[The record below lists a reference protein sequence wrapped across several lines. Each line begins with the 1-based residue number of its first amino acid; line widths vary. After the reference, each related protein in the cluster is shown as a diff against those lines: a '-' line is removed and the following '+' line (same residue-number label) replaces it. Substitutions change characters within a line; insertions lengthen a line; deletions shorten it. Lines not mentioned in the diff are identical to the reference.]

1 MVTCILDVEMNSDLF
16 HKEVRDGVLS
26 MAVGPVDVAGTLNT
40 VALVGGNCSIL
51 GFDKT
56 GEDIFWTVSGD
67 NVSALAFGY
76 VESKE
81 KYDILV
87 GSEDYAIRLFR
98 NEEMLYE
105 INESSTVRGF
115 APTHLRRYAYWL
127 DNGTLGLYQ
136 QTARIWRVKTRHKV
150 ISAISSDIMGNGKQ
164 DLIVGWSNGRI
175 EVRNEIKGDCV
186 FKKMLKD
193 PISKILQADYR
204 LDGTQQ
210 LIACTETGKVVGF
223 VAQENVEPTP
233 EMKQDI
239 IEDFT
244 KQKQSILNEIKHYQ
258 GQKQESL
265 HTNIDIQLSI
275 NNESKVPEL
284 RILTS
289 SSLSI
294 KGAVLFAEGILPG
307 DSFF

>member
-1 MVTCILDVEMNSDLF
+1 M
-16 HKEVRDGVLS
+16 KDGVLS
-26 MAVGPVDVAGTLNT
+26 IAVGPVDVAGIMNT

-67 NVSALAFGY
+67 NVSALAFGN
-76 VESKE
+76 VENRDKL
-81 KYDILV
+81 DILV
-87 GSEDYAIRLFR
+87 GSEDYAIRVFR

-105 INESSTVRGF
+105 INESSTIKGF
-115 APTHLRRYAYWL
+115 APTNWRRYAYWL

-136 QTARIWRVKTRHKV
+136 QNARIWRVKTRHKV
-150 ISAISSDIMGNGKQ
+150 ISAISSDIMGTGKP
-164 DLIVGWSNGRI
+164 DLVVGWSNGRL
-175 EVRNEIKGDCV
+175 EVRNEAKGDCI

-193 PISKILQADYR
+193 PISKVLQADYR

-210 LIACTETGKVVGF
+210 VMACTETGKVVGF
-223 VAQENVEPTP
+223 VPQQNAEPTP

-239 IEDFT
+239 IEDLT

-265 HTNIDIQLSI
+265 NANIDIQLNI
-275 NNESKVPEL
+275 NNETRIPEL
-284 RILTS
+284 RITTS
-289 SSLSI
+289 PSLCI
-294 KGAVLFAEGILPG
+294 KGAVLFGEGIFPG
-307 DSFF
+307 DSMF